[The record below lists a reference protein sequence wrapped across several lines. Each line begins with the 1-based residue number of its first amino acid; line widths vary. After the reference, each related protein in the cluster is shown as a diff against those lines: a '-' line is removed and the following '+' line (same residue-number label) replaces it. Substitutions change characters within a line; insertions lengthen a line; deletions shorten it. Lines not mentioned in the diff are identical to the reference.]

1 MGEGAAGGAT
11 CRPHRLT
18 ICDNVHC
25 VMNGADE
32 LIEHLVLNYGVAPG
46 TESEDGIRLETT
58 CCFASCDLGPNVE
71 IDGDFFEGVTPE
83 RLDAL
88 LGRGDGAGRDREMRE
103 EREDR

>member
-1 MGEGAAGGAT
+1 MAEGAAGRT
-11 CRPHRLT
+11 HTLVV
-18 ICDNVHC
+18 CDNVHC
-25 VMNGADE
+25 VMNGAEE

-46 TESEDGIRLETT
+46 MESEDGLRVETT

-71 IDGDFFEGVTPE
+71 LDGGLYDEVTPE

-88 LGRGDGAGRDREMRE
+88 LGRGGAAPIEARE